1 MTDSE
6 NEEHEEDFVPSPYS
20 RASLVAIEVDVGDAV
35 RKKRAQQGPDSIEIF
50 SVWISAWNTEA
61 SDFILTMWHVLISPE
76 TVYKVAGYKV
86 KSIIK

>member
-35 RKKRAQQGPDSIEIF
+35 RKKRAQQGPDSINIF
-50 SVWISAWNTEA
+50 GLN
-61 SDFILTMWHVLISPE
+61 FRL
-76 TVYKVAGYKV
+76 
-86 KSIIK
+86 